1 MIPVLLIVLALLAW
15 PASAGAGDRA
25 GDLDGARTWGFAIG
39 TGTLKGDLSERYAGY
54 DLLVVDGQEAKP
66 GMIAEL
72 QAQGTVVLG
81 YLSVGTIE
89 NWRPWYERLKP
100 YRIEAWKNW
109 EGEYFARVSKRGFR
123 RQMTRHIAPKLYA
136 KGFDGLFLD
145 NVDMIEVYRREA
157 SGMRKLVAALGRL
170 VHADGGLLFAQ
181 NGYSIIGPMLDELD
195 GWNREDV
202 TGTFNFNRREYAV
215 NSAAEIR
222 RAQRELAAV
231 ADAGPLTLATD
242 YTARAGSPIA
252 DRAVANAC
260 EAGALPYVSNI
271 GLRRTPRPPLACAG

>member
-1 MIPVLLIVLALLAW
+1 MVPALVVLLALLLL
-15 PASAGAGDRA
+15 PAPAAAETPERGLENVD
-25 GDLDGARTWGFAIG
+25 TWGFAIG
-39 TGTLKGDLSERYAGY
+39 SGTLRGDLSKRYAGY

-72 QAQGTVVLG
+72 QAEGTVVLG

-89 NWRPWYERLKP
+89 DWRPWYERLKP
-100 YRIEAWKNW
+100 YRIEAWKDW
-109 EGEYFARVSKRGFR
+109 EGEYYARVSERGFR
-123 RQMTRHIAPKLYA
+123 RQITRHIAPKLYE

-145 NVDMIEVYRREA
+145 NVDMIEVYRHEA
-157 SGMRKLVAALGRL
+157 AGMRKLVAALGRL

-202 TGTFNFNRREYAV
+202 TGTFNFNSREYAV
-215 NSAAEIR
+215 NSAGEIR

-231 ADAGPLTLATD
+231 GDAGLLTLATD
-242 YTARAGSPIA
+242 YTARAGSQIA

-260 EAGALPYVSNI
+260 EAGALPYVSDI
-271 GLRRTPRPPLACAG
+271 GLRRTPKPPLACAG